1 MTKHHHFLFVRSVG
15 FTALIALVVLFAE
28 CSQRSPDKT
37 ALMQID
43 SLLLRNDYTE
53 ALKKIGNI
61 DPASLDEEGRA
72 LYALLLTEAK
82 YKNYDPITSDSLIS
96 QAVRYYRDSNDREK
110 ATRSLLYQ
118 GCVYEVLGDP
128 EKAVDCYNKA
138 DESADRQDIANK
150 AYAKLRLGALYQGYV
165 VGAKRIAVE
174 KYFEALQ
181 LYRLLSDKHY
191 ELLCMTNIGAIYRDF
206 KEKEKQDSALYY
218 IDSAIDLAQNRN
230 EVYFIF
236 TNLYHK
242 AEFYELFKQDYLNAK
257 NYAVQAIRVGG
268 REIDHPR
275 AHYCAA
281 KSYIKLGQIDSA
293 LYYLN
298 RSPES
303 ASANDSIMYYN
314 LLADISRFKNDNE
327 SWLNYHDKAH
337 AMADSILIG
346 SLNDKLLTIEK
357 KYDLQ
362 KEELKNV
369 TLRSELRGAWLTV
382 ALALLAALALIHFL
396 WRYRNRLRTK
406 ENEYELLKSDLNAS
420 LDSLE
425 QMRLTINNYEEEL
438 REAEEGYRA
447 ELARQDALVSNMAG
461 EIATVKTSLQEK
473 EHELRET
480 EEGYR
485 AELARQESLVSNMVG
500 EIATVKTSLQEKEH
514 ELRETEAGYR
524 KKLAKNEELVSN
536 LTGEITSVRSTLKN
550 NEQERGQL
558 KDRIAALEAKKA
570 QSDEI
575 KAILDGQIKVVHELI
590 QSSHEL
596 DEQRFAKKFAS
607 LMSVPESPR
616 TATYWSN
623 LQALTNDLYGNIL
636 EDAIRMGKGRLR
648 ESDVNFIAL
657 LCCGYSRTAVMI
669 CMRFNN
675 IVTISNKKKKIAR
688 KMGVPSLDEFIRPYQ
703 EDYKKSMK

>member
-1 MTKHHHFLFVRSVG
+1 MTTRHHLFVRSVG
-15 FTALIALVVLFAE
+15 LAALIALVVLFSE
-28 CSQRSPDKT
+28 CSQKSPSMT

-43 SLLLRNDYTE
+43 SLLLKKDYTG
-53 ALKKIGNI
+53 ALKEINTI

-72 LYALLLTEAK
+72 FYALLLTEAK

-118 GCVYEVLGDP
+118 GCVYEVLGEP
-128 EKAVDCYNKA
+128 EKAVDSYNKA
-138 DESADRQDIANK
+138 DESADKHDIANK
-150 AYAKLRLGALYQGYV
+150 AYAKLRLGVIYQGYA
-165 VGAKRIAVE
+165 VGAKKIALE

-181 LYRLLSDKHY
+181 LYRLLPDRHY
-191 ELLCMTNIGAIYRDF
+191 ELLCLTNIGAIYRDF
-206 KEKEKQDSALYY
+206 KEEEKQDSALYY
-218 IDSAIDLAQNRN
+218 IDSAIDLAQKQN
-230 EVYFIF
+230 EVFFIF
-236 TNLYHK
+236 SNLYHK

-257 NYAVQAIRVGG
+257 NFAVQAIRIGG

-314 LLADISRFKNDNE
+314 LLADISRFRNDNE

-346 SLNDKLLTIEK
+346 SLNAKLLTIEK

-369 TLRSELRGAWLTV
+369 TLRSELKGAWLTV

-406 ENEYELLKSDLNAS
+406 ENEYELLKSDLDTS
-420 LDSLE
+420 LTSLE

-438 REAEEGYRA
+438 RETGEGYRT
-447 ELARQDALVSNMAG
+447 ELARQEALVSDMAG
-461 EIATVKTSLQEK
+461 EIATVKSSLQEK
-473 EHELRET
+473 EHER
-480 EEGYR
+480 
-485 AELARQESLVSNMVG
+485 V
-500 EIATVKTSLQEKEH
+500 
-514 ELRETEAGYR
+514 
-524 KKLAKNEELVSN
+524 
-536 LTGEITSVRSTLKN
+536 
-550 NEQERGQL
+550 QL

-596 DEQRFAKKFAS
+596 DEERFAKKFAS

-616 TATYWSN
+616 AATYWSN
-623 LQALTNDLYGNIL
+623 LQVLTNDLYGNIL
-636 EDAIRMGKGRLR
+636 EDAIRQGKGRLR

-675 IVTISNKKKKIAR
+675 VVTISNKKKKIAR
-688 KMGVPSLDEFIRPYQ
+688 KMGITSLDDFIRPYQ
-703 EDYKKSMK
+703 EDYKKSLK

>member
-53 ALKKIGNI
+53 ALKMIGNI

-191 ELLCMTNIGAIYRDF
+191 ELLCLTNIGAIYRDF

-327 SWLNYHDKAH
+327 SWLNYHGKAH

-447 ELARQDALVSNMAG
+447 ELARQDA
-461 EIATVKTSLQEK
+461 
-473 EHELRET
+473 
-480 EEGYR
+480 
-485 AELARQESLVSNMVG
+485 LVSNMVG

-623 LQALTNDLYGNIL
+623 LQVLTNDLYGNIL
-636 EDAIRMGKGRLR
+636 EDAIRLGKGRLR

-675 IVTISNKKKKIAR
+675 VVTISNKKKKIAR
-688 KMGVPSLDEFIRPYQ
+688 KMGITSLDDFIRPYQ
-703 EDYKKSMK
+703 EDYKKSLK

>member
-1 MTKHHHFLFVRSVG
+1 MTTRHHLFVRSVG
-15 FTALIALVVLFAE
+15 LAALIALVVLFSE
-28 CSQRSPDKT
+28 CSQKSPSMT

-43 SLLLRNDYTE
+43 SLLLKKDYTG
-53 ALKKIGNI
+53 ALKEINTI

-72 LYALLLTEAK
+72 FYALLLTEAK

-118 GCVYEVLGDP
+118 GCVYEVLGEP
-128 EKAVDCYNKA
+128 EKAVDSYNKA
-138 DESADRQDIANK
+138 DESADKHDIANK
-150 AYAKLRLGALYQGYV
+150 AYAKLRLGVIYQGYA
-165 VGAKRIAVE
+165 VGAKKIALE

-181 LYRLLSDKHY
+181 LYRLLPDRHY
-191 ELLCMTNIGAIYRDF
+191 ELLCLTNIGAIYRDF
-206 KEKEKQDSALYY
+206 KEEEKQDSALYY
-218 IDSAIDLAQNRN
+218 IDSAIDLAQKQN
-230 EVYFIF
+230 EVFFIF
-236 TNLYHK
+236 SNLYHK

-257 NYAVQAIRVGG
+257 NFAVQAIRIGG
-268 REIDHPR
+268 KEIDHPR

-298 RSPES
+298 CSPES
-303 ASANDSIMYYN
+303 VTANDSIMYYN
-314 LLADISRFKNDNE
+314 LLADISRFRNDNE

-346 SLNDKLLTIEK
+346 SLNAKLLTIEK

-369 TLRSELRGAWLTV
+369 TLRSELKGAWLTV

-406 ENEYELLKSDLNAS
+406 ENEYELLKSDLDAS
-420 LDSLE
+420 LTSLE

-438 REAEEGYRA
+438 RETGEGYRT
-447 ELARQDALVSNMAG
+447 ELARQEALVSDMAG
-461 EIATVKTSLQEK
+461 EIATVKSSLQEK
-473 EHELRET
+473 EHER
-480 EEGYR
+480 
-485 AELARQESLVSNMVG
+485 V
-500 EIATVKTSLQEKEH
+500 
-514 ELRETEAGYR
+514 
-524 KKLAKNEELVSN
+524 
-536 LTGEITSVRSTLKN
+536 
-550 NEQERGQL
+550 QL

-596 DEQRFAKKFAS
+596 DEERFAKKFAS

-616 TATYWSN
+616 AATYWSN
-623 LQALTNDLYGNIL
+623 LQVLTNDLYGNIL
-636 EDAIRMGKGRLR
+636 EDAIRQGKGRLR

-675 IVTISNKKKKIAR
+675 VVTISNKKKKIAR
-688 KMGVPSLDEFIRPYQ
+688 KMGITSLDDFIRPYQ
-703 EDYKKSMK
+703 EDYKKSLK

>member
-1 MTKHHHFLFVRSVG
+1 MTTRHHLFVRSVG
-15 FTALIALVVLFAE
+15 LAALIALVVLFSE
-28 CSQRSPDKT
+28 CSQKSPSMT

-43 SLLLRNDYTE
+43 SLLLKKDYTG
-53 ALKKIGNI
+53 ALKEINTI

-72 LYALLLTEAK
+72 FYALLLTEAK

-118 GCVYEVLGDP
+118 GCVYEVLGEP
-128 EKAVDCYNKA
+128 EKAVDSYNKA
-138 DESADRQDIANK
+138 DESADKHDIANK
-150 AYAKLRLGALYQGYV
+150 AYAKLRLGVIYQGYA
-165 VGAKRIAVE
+165 VGAKKIALE

-181 LYRLLSDKHY
+181 LYRLLPDRHY
-191 ELLCMTNIGAIYRDF
+191 ELLCLTNIGAIYRDF
-206 KEKEKQDSALYY
+206 KEEEKQDSALYY
-218 IDSAIDLAQNRN
+218 IDSAIDLAQKQN
-230 EVYFIF
+230 EVFFIF
-236 TNLYHK
+236 SNLYHK

-257 NYAVQAIRVGG
+257 NFAVQAIRIGG

-314 LLADISRFKNDNE
+314 LLADISRFRNDNE

-346 SLNDKLLTIEK
+346 SLNAKLLTIEK

-369 TLRSELRGAWLTV
+369 TLRSELKGAWLTV

-406 ENEYELLKSDLNAS
+406 ENEYELLKSDLDTS
-420 LDSLE
+420 LTSLE

-438 REAEEGYRA
+438 RETGEGYRT
-447 ELARQDALVSNMAG
+447 ELARQEALVSDMAG
-461 EIATVKTSLQEK
+461 EIATVKSSLQEK
-473 EHELRET
+473 EHER
-480 EEGYR
+480 
-485 AELARQESLVSNMVG
+485 V
-500 EIATVKTSLQEKEH
+500 
-514 ELRETEAGYR
+514 
-524 KKLAKNEELVSN
+524 
-536 LTGEITSVRSTLKN
+536 
-550 NEQERGQL
+550 QL

-596 DEQRFAKKFAS
+596 DEERFAKKFAS

-616 TATYWSN
+616 AATYWSN
-623 LQALTNDLYGNIL
+623 LQVLTNDLYGNIL
-636 EDAIRMGKGRLR
+636 EDAIRQGKGRLR

-675 IVTISNKKKKIAR
+675 VVTISNKKKKIAR
-688 KMGVPSLDEFIRPYQ
+688 KMGITSLDDFIRPYQ
-703 EDYKKSMK
+703 EEYQKSLK

>member
-1 MTKHHHFLFVRSVG
+1 MTTRHHLFVRSVG
-15 FTALIALVVLFAE
+15 LAALIALVVLFSE
-28 CSQRSPDKT
+28 CSQKSPSMT

-43 SLLLRNDYTE
+43 SLLLKKDYTG
-53 ALKKIGNI
+53 ALKEINTI

-72 LYALLLTEAK
+72 FYALLLTEAK

-118 GCVYEVLGDP
+118 GCVYEVLGEP
-128 EKAVDCYNKA
+128 EKAVDSYNKA
-138 DESADRQDIANK
+138 DESADKHDIANK
-150 AYAKLRLGALYQGYV
+150 AYAKLRLGVIYQGYA
-165 VGAKRIAVE
+165 VGAKKIALE

-181 LYRLLSDKHY
+181 LYRLLPDRHY
-191 ELLCMTNIGAIYRDF
+191 ELLCLTNIGAIYRDF
-206 KEKEKQDSALYY
+206 KEEEKQDSALYY
-218 IDSAIDLAQNRN
+218 IDSAIDLAQKQN
-230 EVYFIF
+230 EVFFIF
-236 TNLYHK
+236 SNLYHK

-257 NYAVQAIRVGG
+257 NFAVQAIRIGG

-314 LLADISRFKNDNE
+314 LLADISRFRNDNE

-346 SLNDKLLTIEK
+346 SLNAKLLTIEK

-406 ENEYELLKSDLNAS
+406 ENEYELLKSDLDTS
-420 LDSLE
+420 LTSLE

-438 REAEEGYRA
+438 RETGEGYRT
-447 ELARQDALVSNMAG
+447 ELARQEALVSDMAG

-473 EHELRET
+473 EHERL
-480 EEGYR
+480 
-485 AELARQESLVSNMVG
+485 
-500 EIATVKTSLQEKEH
+500 
-514 ELRETEAGYR
+514 
-524 KKLAKNEELVSN
+524 
-536 LTGEITSVRSTLKN
+536 
-550 NEQERGQL
+550 QL

-596 DEQRFAKKFAS
+596 DEERFAKKFAS
-607 LMSVPESPR
+607 LMSVPENPR
-616 TATYWSN
+616 AATYWSN
-623 LQALTNDLYGNIL
+623 LQVLTNDLYGNIL
-636 EDAIRMGKGRLR
+636 EDAIRLGKGRLR

-675 IVTISNKKKKIAR
+675 VVTISNKKKKIAR
-688 KMGVPSLDEFIRPYQ
+688 KMGITSLDDFIRPYQ
-703 EDYKKSMK
+703 EEYQKSLK

>member
-1 MTKHHHFLFVRSVG
+1 MTKHHLYLSVRSVG

-28 CSQRSPDKT
+28 CSQKSPDKT

-43 SLLLRNDYTE
+43 SLLLKNDYTE
-53 ALKKIGNI
+53 ALKEISTI

-96 QAVRYYRDSNDREK
+96 QAVRYYRGSNDREK

-128 EKAVDCYNKA
+128 EKAVDCYNMA

-150 AYAKLRLGALYQGYV
+150 AYAKLRLGALYHGYV

-191 ELLCMTNIGAIYRDF
+191 ELLCLTNIGAIYRDS

-218 IDSAIDLAQNRN
+218 IDSAIDLAQNQN
-230 EVYFIF
+230 EAYFIF

-257 NYAVQAIRVGG
+257 NFAVQAIRIGG

-314 LLADISRFKNDNE
+314 LLADISRFRNDNE

-346 SLNDKLLTIEK
+346 SLNAKLLTIEK

-369 TLRSELRGAWLTV
+369 TLRSELKGAWLTV

-406 ENEYELLKSDLNAS
+406 ENEYELLKSDLDTS
-420 LDSLE
+420 LTSLE

-438 REAEEGYRA
+438 RETGEGYRA
-447 ELARQDALVSNMAG
+447 ELARQEALVSDMAG

-473 EHELRET
+473 EHERL
-480 EEGYR
+480 
-485 AELARQESLVSNMVG
+485 
-500 EIATVKTSLQEKEH
+500 
-514 ELRETEAGYR
+514 
-524 KKLAKNEELVSN
+524 
-536 LTGEITSVRSTLKN
+536 
-550 NEQERGQL
+550 QL

-570 QSDEI
+570 QSDET

-596 DEQRFAKKFAS
+596 DEERFAKKFAS
-607 LMSVPESPR
+607 LMSVPENPR
-616 TATYWSN
+616 AATYWSN
-623 LQALTNDLYGNIL
+623 LQVLTNDLYGNIL
-636 EDAIRMGKGRLR
+636 EDAISLGKGRLR

-675 IVTISNKKKKIAR
+675 LVTISNKKKKIAR
-688 KMGVPSLDEFIRPYQ
+688 KMGITSLDEFIRPYQ
-703 EDYKKSMK
+703 DEYQKSLK

>member
-1 MTKHHHFLFVRSVG
+1 MTTRHHLFVRSVG
-15 FTALIALVVLFAE
+15 LAALIALVVLFSE
-28 CSQRSPDKT
+28 CSQKSPSMT

-43 SLLLRNDYTE
+43 SLLLKKDYTG
-53 ALKKIGNI
+53 ALKEINTI

-72 LYALLLTEAK
+72 FYALLLTEAK

-118 GCVYEVLGDP
+118 GCVYEVLGEP
-128 EKAVDCYNKA
+128 EKAVDSYNKA
-138 DESADRQDIANK
+138 DESADKHDIANK
-150 AYAKLRLGALYQGYV
+150 AYAKLRLGVIYQGYA
-165 VGAKRIAVE
+165 VGAKKIALE

-181 LYRLLSDKHY
+181 LYRLLPDRHY
-191 ELLCMTNIGAIYRDF
+191 ELLCLTNIGAIYRDF
-206 KEKEKQDSALYY
+206 KEEEKQDSALYY
-218 IDSAIDLAQNRN
+218 IDSAIDLAQKQN
-230 EVYFIF
+230 EVFFIF
-236 TNLYHK
+236 SNLYHK

-257 NYAVQAIRVGG
+257 DFAVQAIGIGG
-268 REIDHPR
+268 KEIDHPR

-298 RSPES
+298 CSPES
-303 ASANDSIMYYN
+303 VTANDSIMYYN
-314 LLADISRFKNDNE
+314 LLADISRFRNDNE

-346 SLNDKLLTIEK
+346 SLNAKLLTIEK

-369 TLRSELRGAWLTV
+369 TLRSELKGAWLTV

-406 ENEYELLKSDLNAS
+406 ENEYELLKSDLDTS
-420 LDSLE
+420 LNSLE
-425 QMRLTINNYEEEL
+425 QMRLTINNYEEGL
-438 REAEEGYRA
+438 REVEEGYKA
-447 ELARQDALVSNMAG
+447 ELARQEALVSDMAG

-473 EHELRET
+473 EHER
-480 EEGYR
+480 
-485 AELARQESLVSNMVG
+485 V
-500 EIATVKTSLQEKEH
+500 
-514 ELRETEAGYR
+514 
-524 KKLAKNEELVSN
+524 
-536 LTGEITSVRSTLKN
+536 
-550 NEQERGQL
+550 QL

-596 DEQRFAKKFAS
+596 DEERFAKKFAS

-616 TATYWSN
+616 AATYWSN
-623 LQALTNDLYGNIL
+623 LQVLTNDLYGNIL
-636 EDAIRMGKGRLR
+636 EDAIRQGKGRLR

-675 IVTISNKKKKIAR
+675 VVTISNKKKKIAR
-688 KMGVPSLDEFIRPYQ
+688 KMGITSLDDFIRPYQ
-703 EDYKKSMK
+703 EEYQKSLK

>member
-53 ALKKIGNI
+53 ALKMIGNI

-96 QAVRYYRDSNDREK
+96 QAVRYYRDSNDRVK

-191 ELLCMTNIGAIYRDF
+191 ELLCLTNIGAIYRDF

-218 IDSAIDLAQNRN
+218 IDSAIDLAQNQN

-327 SWLNYHDKAH
+327 SWLNYHDKAL

-480 EEGYR
+480 E
-485 AELARQESLVSNMVG
+485 
-500 EIATVKTSLQEKEH
+500 
-514 ELRETEAGYR
+514 AGYR

-575 KAILDGQIKVVHELI
+575 KAILDSQIKVVHELI

-675 IVTISNKKKKIAR
+675 VVTISNKKKKIAR
-688 KMGVPSLDEFIRPYQ
+688 KMGVTSLDEFIRPYQ
-703 EDYKKSMK
+703 MDYQKTLK

>member
-1 MTKHHHFLFVRSVG
+1 MTKRHHFLFVRSVG

-53 ALKKIGNI
+53 ALKMIGNI

-191 ELLCMTNIGAIYRDF
+191 ELLCLTNIGAIYRDF

-218 IDSAIDLAQNRN
+218 IDSAIDLAQNQN

-447 ELARQDALVSNMAG
+447 ELARQDALVSNM
-461 EIATVKTSLQEK
+461 
-473 EHELRET
+473 
-480 EEGYR
+480 
-485 AELARQESLVSNMVG
+485 VG

-623 LQALTNDLYGNIL
+623 LQVLTNDLYGNIL
-636 EDAIRMGKGRLR
+636 EDAIRLGKGRLR

-675 IVTISNKKKKIAR
+675 VVTISNKKKKIAR
-688 KMGVPSLDEFIRPYQ
+688 KMGITSLDDFIRPYQ
-703 EDYKKSMK
+703 EDYKKSLK

>member
-1 MTKHHHFLFVRSVG
+1 MFVRSVG

-96 QAVRYYRDSNDREK
+96 QAVRYYRDSHDREK

-191 ELLCMTNIGAIYRDF
+191 ELLCLTNIGAIYRDF

-242 AEFYELFKQDYLNAK
+242 AELYELFKQDYLNAK
-257 NYAVQAIRVGG
+257 NFAVQAIRIGG

-298 RSPES
+298 RSPVS
-303 ASANDSIMYYN
+303 VTANDSIMYYN
-314 LLADISRFKNDNE
+314 LLADISRFRNDHE

-369 TLRSELRGAWLTV
+369 TLRSELKGAWLTV

-406 ENEYELLKSDLNAS
+406 ENEYELLKSDLDTS
-420 LDSLE
+420 LNSLE
-425 QMRLTINNYEEEL
+425 QMRLSINNYEEGL
-438 REAEEGYRA
+438 REAEEGYKA
-447 ELARQDALVSNMAG
+447 ELARLEA
-461 EIATVKTSLQEK
+461 
-473 EHELRET
+473 
-480 EEGYR
+480 
-485 AELARQESLVSNMVG
+485 LVSNMVG

-514 ELRETEAGYR
+514 KLRETEAGYQ
-524 KKLAKNEELVSN
+524 KELAKNEELVSK
-536 LTGEITSVRSTLKN
+536 LTGEITNARSTLKD
-550 NEQERGQL
+550 NEQERLEL
-558 KDRIAALEAKKA
+558 KGRIAALEAKKA

-596 DEQRFAKKFAS
+596 DGERFAKKFAS
-607 LMSVPESPR
+607 LMSVPDSPR
-616 TATYWSN
+616 IATYWSN
-623 LQALTNDLYGNIL
+623 LQVMTNDLYGNIL
-636 EDAIRMGKGRLR
+636 EDAIRMGKGKLK
-648 ESDVNFIAL
+648 ENDINLIAL
-657 LCCGYSRTAVMI
+657 LCCGYSRTAIMI
-669 CMRFNN
+669 CMKFNH
-675 IVTISNKKKKIAR
+675 IVTISNKKKKIAV
-688 KMGVPSLDEFIRPYQ
+688 KMGIPSLDEFIRSYQ
-703 EDYKKSMK
+703 EEYE

>member
-1 MTKHHHFLFVRSVG
+1 MTTRHHLFVRSVG
-15 FTALIALVVLFAE
+15 LAALIALVVLFSE
-28 CSQRSPDKT
+28 CSQKSPSMT

-43 SLLLRNDYTE
+43 SLLLKKDYTG
-53 ALKKIGNI
+53 ALKEINTI

-72 LYALLLTEAK
+72 FYALLLTEAK

-118 GCVYEVLGDP
+118 GCVYEVLGEP
-128 EKAVDCYNKA
+128 EKAVDSYNKA
-138 DESADRQDIANK
+138 DESADKHDIANK
-150 AYAKLRLGALYQGYV
+150 AYAKLRLGVIYQGYA
-165 VGAKRIAVE
+165 VGAKKIALE

-181 LYRLLSDKHY
+181 LYRLLPDRHY
-191 ELLCMTNIGAIYRDF
+191 ELLCLTNIGAIYRDF
-206 KEKEKQDSALYY
+206 KEEEKQDSALYY
-218 IDSAIDLAQNRN
+218 IDSAIDLAQKQN
-230 EVYFIF
+230 EVFFIF
-236 TNLYHK
+236 SNLYHK

-257 NYAVQAIRVGG
+257 NFAVQAIRIGG

-314 LLADISRFKNDNE
+314 LLADISRFRNDNE

-346 SLNDKLLTIEK
+346 SLNAKLLTIEK

-369 TLRSELRGAWLTV
+369 TLRSELKGAWLTV

-406 ENEYELLKSDLNAS
+406 ENEYELLKSDLDTS
-420 LDSLE
+420 LTSLE

-438 REAEEGYRA
+438 RETGEGYRT
-447 ELARQDALVSNMAG
+447 ELARQEALVSDMAG
-461 EIATVKTSLQEK
+461 EIATVKSSLQEK
-473 EHELRET
+473 EHER
-480 EEGYR
+480 
-485 AELARQESLVSNMVG
+485 V
-500 EIATVKTSLQEKEH
+500 
-514 ELRETEAGYR
+514 
-524 KKLAKNEELVSN
+524 
-536 LTGEITSVRSTLKN
+536 
-550 NEQERGQL
+550 QL

-596 DEQRFAKKFAS
+596 DEERFAKKFAS

-616 TATYWSN
+616 AATYWSN
-623 LQALTNDLYGNIL
+623 LQVLTNDLYGNIL
-636 EDAIRMGKGRLR
+636 EDAIRQGKGRLR

-675 IVTISNKKKKIAR
+675 VVTISNKKKKIAR
-688 KMGVPSLDEFIRPYQ
+688 KMGVTSLDEFIRPYQ
-703 EDYKKSMK
+703 EEYQKSLK

>member
-1 MTKHHHFLFVRSVG
+1 MTKHHHFLSVRSVG

-28 CSQRSPDKT
+28 CSQKSPDKT

-43 SLLLRNDYTE
+43 SLLLKNDYTE
-53 ALKKIGNI
+53 ALKEISTI

-96 QAVRYYRDSNDREK
+96 QAVRYYRGSNDREK

-128 EKAVDCYNKA
+128 EKAVDCYNMA

-150 AYAKLRLGALYQGYV
+150 AYAKLRLGALYHGYV

-191 ELLCMTNIGAIYRDF
+191 ELLCLTNIGAIYRDS

-218 IDSAIDLAQNRN
+218 IDSAIDLAQNQN
-230 EVYFIF
+230 EAYFIF

-257 NYAVQAIRVGG
+257 NFAVQAIRIGG

-314 LLADISRFKNDNE
+314 LLADISRFRNDNE

-346 SLNDKLLTIEK
+346 SLNAKLLTIEK

-406 ENEYELLKSDLNAS
+406 ENEYELLKSDLDTS
-420 LDSLE
+420 LNSLE

-438 REAEEGYRA
+438 RETGEGYRT
-447 ELARQDALVSNMAG
+447 ELARQEALVSDMAG

-473 EHELRET
+473 EHERL
-480 EEGYR
+480 
-485 AELARQESLVSNMVG
+485 
-500 EIATVKTSLQEKEH
+500 
-514 ELRETEAGYR
+514 
-524 KKLAKNEELVSN
+524 
-536 LTGEITSVRSTLKN
+536 
-550 NEQERGQL
+550 QL

-596 DEQRFAKKFAS
+596 DEERFAKKFAS
-607 LMSVPESPR
+607 LMSVPENPR
-616 TATYWSN
+616 AATYWSN
-623 LQALTNDLYGNIL
+623 LQVLTNDLYGNIL
-636 EDAIRMGKGRLR
+636 EDAIRLGKGRLR

-675 IVTISNKKKKIAR
+675 LVTISNKKKKIAR
-688 KMGVPSLDEFIRPYQ
+688 KMGITSLDEFIRPYQ
-703 EDYKKSMK
+703 DEYQKSLK

>member
-1 MTKHHHFLFVRSVG
+1 MTKHHLYLSVRSVG

-28 CSQRSPDKT
+28 CSQKSPDKT

-43 SLLLRNDYTE
+43 SLLLKNDYTE
-53 ALKKIGNI
+53 ALKEISTI

-96 QAVRYYRDSNDREK
+96 QAVRYYRGSNDREK

-128 EKAVDCYNKA
+128 EKAVDCYNMA

-150 AYAKLRLGALYQGYV
+150 AYAKLRLGALYHGYV

-191 ELLCMTNIGAIYRDF
+191 ELLCLTNIGAIYRDS

-218 IDSAIDLAQNRN
+218 IDSAIDLAQNQN
-230 EVYFIF
+230 EAYFIF

-257 NYAVQAIRVGG
+257 NFAVQAIRIGG

-314 LLADISRFKNDNE
+314 LLADISRFRNDNE

-346 SLNDKLLTIEK
+346 SLNAKLLTIEK

-369 TLRSELRGAWLTV
+369 TLRSELKGAWLTV

-406 ENEYELLKSDLNAS
+406 ENEYELLKSDLDTS
-420 LDSLE
+420 LNSLE

-438 REAEEGYRA
+438 RETGEGYRT
-447 ELARQDALVSNMAG
+447 ELARQEALVSDMAG
-461 EIATVKTSLQEK
+461 EIANVKSSLQEK
-473 EHELRET
+473 EHER
-480 EEGYR
+480 
-485 AELARQESLVSNMVG
+485 V
-500 EIATVKTSLQEKEH
+500 
-514 ELRETEAGYR
+514 
-524 KKLAKNEELVSN
+524 
-536 LTGEITSVRSTLKN
+536 
-550 NEQERGQL
+550 QL

-596 DEQRFAKKFAS
+596 DEERFAKKFAS
-607 LMSVPESPR
+607 LMSVPENPR
-616 TATYWSN
+616 AATYWSN
-623 LQALTNDLYGNIL
+623 LQVLTNDLYGNIL
-636 EDAIRMGKGRLR
+636 EDAIRLGKGRLR

-675 IVTISNKKKKIAR
+675 VVTISNKKKKIAR
-688 KMGVPSLDEFIRPYQ
+688 KMGITSLDDFIRPYQ
-703 EDYKKSMK
+703 EEYQKSLK

>member
-1 MTKHHHFLFVRSVG
+1 MTKHHLYLSVRSIG

-28 CSQRSPDKT
+28 CSQKSPDKT

-43 SLLLRNDYTE
+43 SLLLKNDYTE
-53 ALKKIGNI
+53 ALKEISTI

-96 QAVRYYRDSNDREK
+96 QAVRYYRGSNDREK

-128 EKAVDCYNKA
+128 EKAVDCYNMA

-150 AYAKLRLGALYQGYV
+150 AYAKLRLGALYHGYV

-191 ELLCMTNIGAIYRDF
+191 ELLCLTNIGAIYRDS

-218 IDSAIDLAQNRN
+218 IDSAIDLAQNQN
-230 EVYFIF
+230 EAYFIF

-257 NYAVQAIRVGG
+257 NFAVQAIRIGG

-314 LLADISRFKNDNE
+314 LLADISRFRNDNE

-346 SLNDKLLTIEK
+346 SLNAKLLTIEK

-406 ENEYELLKSDLNAS
+406 ENEYELLKSDLDTS
-420 LDSLE
+420 LNSLE

-438 REAEEGYRA
+438 RETG
-447 ELARQDALVSNMAG
+447 
-461 EIATVKTSLQEK
+461 
-473 EHELRET
+473 
-480 EEGYR
+480 EGYR
-485 AELARQESLVSNMVG
+485 AELARQEALVSDMAG
-500 EIATVKTSLQEKEH
+500 EIATVKSSLQEKEH
-514 ELRETEAGYR
+514 ER
-524 KKLAKNEELVSN
+524 V
-536 LTGEITSVRSTLKN
+536 
-550 NEQERGQL
+550 QL

-596 DEQRFAKKFAS
+596 DEERFAKKFAS
-607 LMSVPESPR
+607 LMSVPENPR
-616 TATYWSN
+616 AATYWSN
-623 LQALTNDLYGNIL
+623 LQVLTNDLYGNIL
-636 EDAIRMGKGRLR
+636 EDAIRLGKGRLR

-675 IVTISNKKKKIAR
+675 VVTISNKKKKIAR
-688 KMGVPSLDEFIRPYQ
+688 KMGITSVDDFIRPYQ
-703 EDYKKSMK
+703 EEYQKSLK

>member
-96 QAVRYYRDSNDREK
+96 QAVRYYRDSHDREK

-191 ELLCMTNIGAIYRDF
+191 ELLCLTNIGAIYRDF

-242 AEFYELFKQDYLNAK
+242 AELYELFKQDYLNAK
-257 NYAVQAIRVGG
+257 NFAVQAIRIGG

-298 RSPES
+298 RSPVS
-303 ASANDSIMYYN
+303 VTANDSIMYYN
-314 LLADISRFKNDNE
+314 LLADISRFRNDHE

-369 TLRSELRGAWLTV
+369 TLRSELKGAWLTV

-406 ENEYELLKSDLNAS
+406 ENEYELLKSDLDTS
-420 LDSLE
+420 LNSLE
-425 QMRLTINNYEEEL
+425 QMRLSINNYEEGL
-438 REAEEGYRA
+438 REAEEGY
-447 ELARQDALVSNMAG
+447 
-461 EIATVKTSLQEK
+461 K
-473 EHELRET
+473 
-480 EEGYR
+480 
-485 AELARQESLVSNMVG
+485 AELARQEALVSNMVG

-514 ELRETEAGYR
+514 KLRETEAGYQ
-524 KKLAKNEELVSN
+524 KELAKNEELVSK
-536 LTGEITSVRSTLKN
+536 LTGEITNARSTLKD
-550 NEQERGQL
+550 NEQERLEL
-558 KDRIAALEAKKA
+558 KGRIAALEAKKA

-596 DEQRFAKKFAS
+596 DGERFAKKFAS
-607 LMSVPESPR
+607 LMSVPDSPR
-616 TATYWSN
+616 IATYWSN
-623 LQALTNDLYGNIL
+623 LQVMTNDLYGNIL
-636 EDAIRMGKGRLR
+636 EDAIRMGKGKLK
-648 ESDVNFIAL
+648 ENDINLIAL
-657 LCCGYSRTAVMI
+657 LCCGYSRTAIMI
-669 CMRFNN
+669 CMKFNH
-675 IVTISNKKKKIAR
+675 IVTISNKKKKIAV
-688 KMGVPSLDEFIRPYQ
+688 KMGIPSLDEFIRSYQ
-703 EDYKKSMK
+703 EEYERSLK

>member
-1 MTKHHHFLFVRSVG
+1 MTKHHLYLSVRSVG

-28 CSQRSPDKT
+28 CSQKSPDKT

-43 SLLLRNDYTE
+43 SLLLKNDYTE
-53 ALKKIGNI
+53 ALKEISTI

-96 QAVRYYRDSNDREK
+96 QAVRYYRGSNDREK
-110 ATRSLLYQ
+110 ATRSLLSQ

-128 EKAVDCYNKA
+128 EKAVDCYNMA

-150 AYAKLRLGALYQGYV
+150 AYAKLRLGALYHGYV

-191 ELLCMTNIGAIYRDF
+191 ELLCLTNIGAIYRDS

-218 IDSAIDLAQNRN
+218 IDSAIDLAQNQN
-230 EVYFIF
+230 EAYFIF

-257 NYAVQAIRVGG
+257 NFAVQAIRIGG

-314 LLADISRFKNDNE
+314 LLADISRFRNDNE

-346 SLNDKLLTIEK
+346 SLNAKLLTIEK

-406 ENEYELLKSDLNAS
+406 ENEYELLKSDLDTS
-420 LDSLE
+420 LNSLE

-438 REAEEGYRA
+438 RETGEGYRA
-447 ELARQDALVSNMAG
+447 ELARQEALVSDMAG

-473 EHELRET
+473 EHERL
-480 EEGYR
+480 
-485 AELARQESLVSNMVG
+485 
-500 EIATVKTSLQEKEH
+500 
-514 ELRETEAGYR
+514 
-524 KKLAKNEELVSN
+524 
-536 LTGEITSVRSTLKN
+536 
-550 NEQERGQL
+550 QL

-596 DEQRFAKKFAS
+596 DEERFAKKFAS
-607 LMSVPESPR
+607 LMSVPENPR
-616 TATYWSN
+616 AATYWSN
-623 LQALTNDLYGNIL
+623 LQVLTNDLYGNIL
-636 EDAIRMGKGRLR
+636 EDAIRLGKGRLR

-675 IVTISNKKKKIAR
+675 VVTISNKKKKIAR
-688 KMGVPSLDEFIRPYQ
+688 KMGITSLDDFIRPYQ
-703 EDYKKSMK
+703 EDYKKSLK

>member
-191 ELLCMTNIGAIYRDF
+191 ELLCLTNIGAIYRDF

-242 AEFYELFKQDYLNAK
+242 AELYELFKQDYLNAK

-438 REAEEGYRA
+438 RE
-447 ELARQDALVSNMAG
+447 
-461 EIATVKTSLQEK
+461 
-473 EHELRET
+473 T

-485 AELARQESLVSNMVG
+485 AELARQESLVSNMAG

-675 IVTISNKKKKIAR
+675 VVTISNKKKKIAR
-688 KMGVPSLDEFIRPYQ
+688 KMGVTSLDEFIRPYQ
-703 EDYKKSMK
+703 EDYQKSLK

>member
-96 QAVRYYRDSNDREK
+96 QAVRYYRDSHDREK

-165 VGAKRIAVE
+165 VGAKRIAFE

-191 ELLCMTNIGAIYRDF
+191 ELLCLTNIGAIYRDF

-242 AEFYELFKQDYLNAK
+242 AELYELFKQDYLNAK
-257 NYAVQAIRVGG
+257 NFAVQAIRIGG

-298 RSPES
+298 RSPVS
-303 ASANDSIMYYN
+303 VTANDSIMYYN
-314 LLADISRFKNDNE
+314 LLADISRFRNDHE

-369 TLRSELRGAWLTV
+369 TLRSELKGAWLTV

-406 ENEYELLKSDLNAS
+406 ENEYELLKSDLDTS
-420 LDSLE
+420 LNSLE
-425 QMRLTINNYEEEL
+425 QMRLSINNYEEGL
-438 REAEEGYRA
+438 REAEEGY
-447 ELARQDALVSNMAG
+447 
-461 EIATVKTSLQEK
+461 K
-473 EHELRET
+473 
-480 EEGYR
+480 
-485 AELARQESLVSNMVG
+485 AELARQEALVSNMVG

-514 ELRETEAGYR
+514 KLRETEAGYQ
-524 KKLAKNEELVSN
+524 KELAKNEELVSK
-536 LTGEITSVRSTLKN
+536 LTGEITNARSTLKD
-550 NEQERGQL
+550 NEQERLEL
-558 KDRIAALEAKKA
+558 KGRIAALEAKKA

-596 DEQRFAKKFAS
+596 DGERFAKKFAS
-607 LMSVPESPR
+607 LMSVPDSPR
-616 TATYWSN
+616 IATYWSN
-623 LQALTNDLYGNIL
+623 LQVMTNDLYGNIL
-636 EDAIRMGKGRLR
+636 EDAIRMGKGKLK
-648 ESDVNFIAL
+648 ENDINLIAL
-657 LCCGYSRTAVMI
+657 LCCGYSRTAIMI
-669 CMRFNN
+669 CMKFNH
-675 IVTISNKKKKIAR
+675 IVTISNKKKKIAV
-688 KMGVPSLDEFIRPYQ
+688 KMGIPSLDEFIRSYQ
-703 EDYKKSMK
+703 EEYERSLK

>member
-53 ALKKIGNI
+53 ALKMIGNI

-191 ELLCMTNIGAIYRDF
+191 ELLCLTNIGAIYRDF

-480 EEGYR
+480 E
-485 AELARQESLVSNMVG
+485 
-500 EIATVKTSLQEKEH
+500 
-514 ELRETEAGYR
+514 AGYR

-688 KMGVPSLDEFIRPYQ
+688 KMGVTSLDEFIRPYQ
-703 EDYKKSMK
+703 EDYQKSLK

>member
-1 MTKHHHFLFVRSVG
+1 MTKHHLYLSVRSVG

-28 CSQRSPDKT
+28 CSQKSPDKT

-43 SLLLRNDYTE
+43 SLLLKNDYTE
-53 ALKKIGNI
+53 ALKEISTI

-96 QAVRYYRDSNDREK
+96 QAVRYYRGSNDREK

-128 EKAVDCYNKA
+128 EKAVDCYNMA

-150 AYAKLRLGALYQGYV
+150 AYAKLRLGALYHGYV

-191 ELLCMTNIGAIYRDF
+191 ELLCLTNIGAIYRDS

-218 IDSAIDLAQNRN
+218 IDSAIDLAQNQN
-230 EVYFIF
+230 EAYFIF

-257 NYAVQAIRVGG
+257 NFAVQAIRIGG

-314 LLADISRFKNDNE
+314 LLADISRFRNDNE

-346 SLNDKLLTIEK
+346 SLNAKLLTIEK

-369 TLRSELRGAWLTV
+369 TLRSELKGAWLTV

-406 ENEYELLKSDLNAS
+406 ENEYELLKSDLDTS
-420 LDSLE
+420 LTSLE

-438 REAEEGYRA
+438 RETGEGYRT
-447 ELARQDALVSNMAG
+447 ELARQEALVSDMAG
-461 EIATVKTSLQEK
+461 EIATVKSSLQEK
-473 EHELRET
+473 EHER
-480 EEGYR
+480 
-485 AELARQESLVSNMVG
+485 V
-500 EIATVKTSLQEKEH
+500 
-514 ELRETEAGYR
+514 
-524 KKLAKNEELVSN
+524 
-536 LTGEITSVRSTLKN
+536 
-550 NEQERGQL
+550 QL

-596 DEQRFAKKFAS
+596 DEERFAKKFAS
-607 LMSVPESPR
+607 LMSVPENPR
-616 TATYWSN
+616 AATYWSN
-623 LQALTNDLYGNIL
+623 LQVLTNDLYGNIL
-636 EDAIRMGKGRLR
+636 EDAIRLGKGRLR

-675 IVTISNKKKKIAR
+675 VVTISNKKKKIAR
-688 KMGVPSLDEFIRPYQ
+688 KMGITSLDEFIRPYQ
-703 EDYKKSMK
+703 DEYQKSLK

>member
-1 MTKHHHFLFVRSVG
+1 MTKHHLYLSVRSVG

-28 CSQRSPDKT
+28 CSQKSPDKT

-43 SLLLRNDYTE
+43 SLLLKNDYTE
-53 ALKKIGNI
+53 ALKEISTI

-96 QAVRYYRDSNDREK
+96 QAVRYYRGSNDREK

-128 EKAVDCYNKA
+128 EKAVDCYNMA

-150 AYAKLRLGALYQGYV
+150 AYAKLRLGALYHGYV

-191 ELLCMTNIGAIYRDF
+191 ELLCLTNIGAIYRDS

-218 IDSAIDLAQNRN
+218 IDSAIDLAQNQN
-230 EVYFIF
+230 EAYFIF

-257 NYAVQAIRVGG
+257 NFAVQAIRIGG

-314 LLADISRFKNDNE
+314 LLADISRFRNDNE

-346 SLNDKLLTIEK
+346 SLNAKLLTIEK

-369 TLRSELRGAWLTV
+369 TLRSELKGAWLTV

-406 ENEYELLKSDLNAS
+406 ENEYELLKSDLDTS
-420 LDSLE
+420 LTSLE

-438 REAEEGYRA
+438 RETGEGYRT
-447 ELARQDALVSNMAG
+447 ELARQEALVSDMAG
-461 EIATVKTSLQEK
+461 EIATVKSSLQEK
-473 EHELRET
+473 EHER
-480 EEGYR
+480 
-485 AELARQESLVSNMVG
+485 V
-500 EIATVKTSLQEKEH
+500 
-514 ELRETEAGYR
+514 
-524 KKLAKNEELVSN
+524 
-536 LTGEITSVRSTLKN
+536 
-550 NEQERGQL
+550 QL

-596 DEQRFAKKFAS
+596 DEERFAKKFAS
-607 LMSVPESPR
+607 LMSVPENPR
-616 TATYWSN
+616 AATYWSN
-623 LQALTNDLYGNIL
+623 LQVLTNDLYGNIL
-636 EDAIRMGKGRLR
+636 EDAISLGKGRLR

-675 IVTISNKKKKIAR
+675 LVTISNKKKKIAR
-688 KMGVPSLDEFIRPYQ
+688 KMGITSLDEFIRPYQ
-703 EDYKKSMK
+703 DEYQKSLK

>member
-1 MTKHHHFLFVRSVG
+1 MTKHHLYLSVRSVG

-28 CSQRSPDKT
+28 CSQKSPDKT

-43 SLLLRNDYTE
+43 SLLLKNDYTE
-53 ALKKIGNI
+53 ALKEISTI

-96 QAVRYYRDSNDREK
+96 QAVRYYRGSNDREK

-128 EKAVDCYNKA
+128 EKAVDCYNMA

-150 AYAKLRLGALYQGYV
+150 AYAKLRLGALYHGYV

-191 ELLCMTNIGAIYRDF
+191 ELLCLTNIGAIYRDS

-218 IDSAIDLAQNRN
+218 IDSAIDLAQNQN
-230 EVYFIF
+230 EAYFIF

-257 NYAVQAIRVGG
+257 NFAVQAIRIGG

-314 LLADISRFKNDNE
+314 LLADISRFRNDNE

-346 SLNDKLLTIEK
+346 SLNAKLLTIEK

-382 ALALLAALALIHFL
+382 ALVLLAALALIHFL

-406 ENEYELLKSDLNAS
+406 ENEHELLKSDLDTS
-420 LDSLE
+420 LTSLE

-438 REAEEGYRA
+438 RETGEGYRT
-447 ELARQDALVSNMAG
+447 ELARQEALVSDMAG
-461 EIATVKTSLQEK
+461 EIATVKSSLQEK
-473 EHELRET
+473 EHER
-480 EEGYR
+480 
-485 AELARQESLVSNMVG
+485 V
-500 EIATVKTSLQEKEH
+500 
-514 ELRETEAGYR
+514 
-524 KKLAKNEELVSN
+524 
-536 LTGEITSVRSTLKN
+536 
-550 NEQERGQL
+550 QL

-596 DEQRFAKKFAS
+596 DEERFAKKFAS
-607 LMSVPESPR
+607 LMSVPENPR
-616 TATYWSN
+616 AATYWSN
-623 LQALTNDLYGNIL
+623 LQVLTNDLYGNIL
-636 EDAIRMGKGRLR
+636 EDAIRLGKGRLR

-675 IVTISNKKKKIAR
+675 LVTISNKKKKIAR
-688 KMGVPSLDEFIRPYQ
+688 KMGITSLDEFIRPYQ
-703 EDYKKSMK
+703 DEYQKSLK

>member
-1 MTKHHHFLFVRSVG
+1 M
-15 FTALIALVVLFAE
+15 
-28 CSQRSPDKT
+28 T

-43 SLLLRNDYTE
+43 SLLLKKDYTG
-53 ALKKIGNI
+53 ALKEINTI

-72 LYALLLTEAK
+72 FYALLLTEAK

-118 GCVYEVLGDP
+118 GCVYEVLGEP
-128 EKAVDCYNKA
+128 EKAVDSYNKA
-138 DESADRQDIANK
+138 DESADKHDIANK
-150 AYAKLRLGALYQGYV
+150 AYAKLRLGVIYQGYA
-165 VGAKRIAVE
+165 VGAKKIALE

-181 LYRLLSDKHY
+181 LYRLLPDRHY
-191 ELLCMTNIGAIYRDF
+191 ELLCLTNIGAIYRDF
-206 KEKEKQDSALYY
+206 KEEEKQDSALYY
-218 IDSAIDLAQNRN
+218 IDSAIDLAQKQN
-230 EVYFIF
+230 EELFIF
-236 TNLYHK
+236 SNLYHK

-257 NYAVQAIRVGG
+257 DFAVQAIGIGG
-268 REIDHPR
+268 KEIDHPR

-298 RSPES
+298 CSPES
-303 ASANDSIMYYN
+303 VTANDSIMYYN
-314 LLADISRFKNDNE
+314 LLADISRFRNDHE
-327 SWLNYHDKAH
+327 SWLNYHNRAH

-346 SLNDKLLTIEK
+346 SLNGKLLTTEK

-362 KEELKNV
+362 QEQLKNV

-382 ALALLAALALIHFL
+382 ALALLAALTLIHFL

-406 ENEYELLKSDLNAS
+406 ENEYELLKSDLDTS
-420 LDSLE
+420 LNSLE
-425 QMRLTINNYEEEL
+425 QMRLTINNYEEGL
-438 REAEEGYRA
+438 REVEEGYKA
-447 ELARQDALVSNMAG
+447 ELARQEALVSDMAG

-473 EHELRET
+473 EHER
-480 EEGYR
+480 
-485 AELARQESLVSNMVG
+485 V
-500 EIATVKTSLQEKEH
+500 
-514 ELRETEAGYR
+514 
-524 KKLAKNEELVSN
+524 
-536 LTGEITSVRSTLKN
+536 
-550 NEQERGQL
+550 QL

-596 DEQRFAKKFAS
+596 DEERFAKKFAS

-616 TATYWSN
+616 AATYWSN
-623 LQALTNDLYGNIL
+623 LQVLTNDLYGNIL
-636 EDAIRMGKGRLR
+636 EDAIRQGKGRLR

-675 IVTISNKKKKIAR
+675 VVTISNKKKKIAR
-688 KMGVPSLDEFIRPYQ
+688 KMGITSLDDFIRPYQ
-703 EDYKKSMK
+703 EEYQKSLK

>member
-1 MTKHHHFLFVRSVG
+1 MTKRHHFLFVRSVG

-53 ALKKIGNI
+53 ALKMIGNI

-96 QAVRYYRDSNDREK
+96 QAVRYYRGSNDREK

-128 EKAVDCYNKA
+128 EKAVDCYNMA

-150 AYAKLRLGALYQGYV
+150 AYAKLRLGALYHGYV

-191 ELLCMTNIGAIYRDF
+191 ELLCLTNIGAIYRDS

-218 IDSAIDLAQNRN
+218 IDSAIDLAQNQN
-230 EVYFIF
+230 EAYFIF

-257 NYAVQAIRVGG
+257 NFAVQAIRIGG

-314 LLADISRFKNDNE
+314 LLADISRFRNDNE

-346 SLNDKLLTIEK
+346 SLNAKLLTIEK

-369 TLRSELRGAWLTV
+369 TLRSELKGAWLTV

-406 ENEYELLKSDLNAS
+406 ENEYELLKSDLDTS
-420 LDSLE
+420 LTSLE

-438 REAEEGYRA
+438 KETGEGYRT
-447 ELARQDALVSNMAG
+447 ELARQEALVSDMAG
-461 EIATVKTSLQEK
+461 EIATVKSSLQEK
-473 EHELRET
+473 EHER
-480 EEGYR
+480 
-485 AELARQESLVSNMVG
+485 V
-500 EIATVKTSLQEKEH
+500 
-514 ELRETEAGYR
+514 
-524 KKLAKNEELVSN
+524 
-536 LTGEITSVRSTLKN
+536 
-550 NEQERGQL
+550 QL

-596 DEQRFAKKFAS
+596 DEERFAKKFAS
-607 LMSVPESPR
+607 LMSVPENPR
-616 TATYWSN
+616 AATYWSN
-623 LQALTNDLYGNIL
+623 LQVLTNDLYGNIL
-636 EDAIRMGKGRLR
+636 EDAISLGKGKLR

-675 IVTISNKKKKIAR
+675 VVTISNKKKKIAR
-688 KMGVPSLDEFIRPYQ
+688 KMGITSLDEFIRPYQ
-703 EDYKKSMK
+703 EEYQKSLK